1 MTELPESTIF
11 TSLEKAKEW
20 LVSELSDYETYDEG
34 HRYPWDNYLWRDEK
48 FRRAHLDVVDAR
60 DTKRLYMMHLTVF
73 PHTDDGSPVFG
84 FDLIAGPKKVTGAFH
99 DFSPIDE
106 NHEMLLGF
114 KERVT
119 PMTWSK
125 KRELPEWARN
135 IFSEDMVS
143 AGFITDV
150 EELESVIGLVKAN
163 LRYYL
168 SKVGE
173 RGDIDFTDA
182 QNKYC
187 FWQKQNPHTPK
198 VMAAL
203 GYQDEE
209 VNKFIQEC
217 LFPER

>member
-1 MTELPESTIF
+1 MTGLPESTIF
-11 TSLEKAKEW
+11 TSLEGAKKW
-20 LVSELSDYETYDEG
+20 LVSELSEYETYDEG
-34 HRYPWDNYLWRDEK
+34 HRYPWDNYLWRSEK

>member
-1 MTELPESTIF
+1 MTGLPESTIF
-11 TSLEKAKEW
+11 TSLEGAKKW
-20 LVSELSDYETYDEG
+20 LVSELSEYETYDEG
-34 HRYPWDNYLWRDEK
+34 HRYPWDNYLWRSEK

-99 DFSPIDE
+99 DFSPIDR

-114 KERVT
+114 KERVS
-119 PMTWSK
+119 PLTWSK

-150 EELESVIGLVKAN
+150 EELESVIGLVKSN
-163 LRYYL
+163 LKYYL

-173 RGDIDFTDA
+173 RGDKDFTDA

-217 LFPER
+217 LFPEK

>member
-1 MTELPESTIF
+1 
-11 TSLEKAKEW
+11 
-20 LVSELSDYETYDEG
+20 
-34 HRYPWDNYLWRDEK
+34 
-48 FRRAHLDVVDAR
+48 
-60 DTKRLYMMHLTVF
+60 
-73 PHTDDGSPVFG
+73 
-84 FDLIAGPKKVTGAFH
+84 
-99 DFSPIDE
+99 
-106 NHEMLLGF
+106 MLLGF
-114 KERVT
+114 KERVS
-119 PMTWSK
+119 PLTWSK

-150 EELESVIGLVKAN
+150 EELESVIGLVKSN
-163 LRYYL
+163 LKYYL

-173 RGDIDFTDA
+173 RGDKDFTDA

-217 LFPER
+217 LFPEK